1 MRSKYT
7 SNLKPRLLICSI
19 WQKTRIL
26 NEKISVVNASKMR
39 FVPGS
44 LHFHFYENKVLQLLL
59 QFQSH
64 FPCDIDFGFNPKWAD
79 MEMTHFMWFLGL
91 MQMWIFGMIKWER
104 SQPLFWQI
112 PLAGVPCSPHQGQ
125 GPIVPGSGK
134 YWHVI
139 ILLIILNIQ
148 ILIVLRFIFFIHST
162 IPILDD

>member
-7 SNLKPRLLICSI
+7 SNLKPRLIICSI

-79 MEMTHFMWFLGL
+79 MEMTNFMRFLGL
-91 MQMWIFGMIKWER
+91 NVNLWDDKMGTIPTFILEDTIAGCSMLSASRPR
-104 SQPLFWQI
+104 SHSSWFWN
-112 PLAGVPCSPHQGQ
+112 
-125 GPIVPGSGK
+125 K
-134 YWHVI
+134 DWDVI
-139 ILLIILNIQ
+139 ILLITLNIQ